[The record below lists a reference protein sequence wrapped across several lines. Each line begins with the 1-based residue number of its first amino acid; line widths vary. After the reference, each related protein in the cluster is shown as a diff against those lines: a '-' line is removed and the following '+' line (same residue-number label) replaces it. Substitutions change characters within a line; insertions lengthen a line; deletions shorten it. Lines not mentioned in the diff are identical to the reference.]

1 MAGEFTWTK
10 FGSCNLEDPF
20 FDSFKKEYAEFSI
33 WFKKK
38 TDAGE
43 EALVA
48 RDDQGILAFVYL
60 KAETEPIKLQDRELP
75 AVSRLKIGTFK
86 MADRFQGQRVGEGA
100 MGVALWRWQELRLE
114 EVYATIFDE
123 HGPLMALFE
132 RFGFRNVG
140 LNARGECVYLRSR
153 KHIDYSDPYTSFPFI
168 NPDIKKAGIIPIEAE
183 YHDRLFQ
190 FSELKGTEREIEQEA
205 AGNGMTKVYIAT
217 PYKQLSYKTGEP
229 VFIYRKTE
237 HQGNGQSYYRS
248 CVTSFTTVTKVHVIK
263 ENGKAAVS
271 CDDFV
276 REAGN
281 KTIFAEDV
289 LRTAY
294 LTKANIVLLEM
305 VYNGVFG
312 KGHNVTFGELHGVGL
327 FEEYPYGIEYSKEEF
342 IKILEMGGRDAKNII
357 VDQT

>member
-60 KAETEPIKLQDRELP
+60 KAETEPIKLQDKELP

-100 MGVALWRWQELRLE
+100 MGVALWRWQELRCE

-132 RFGFRNVG
+132 RFGFHNVG
-140 LNARGECVYLRSR
+140 LNERGERVYLRSR
-153 KHIDYSDPYTSFPFI
+153 RHIDYSDPYVSFPFI
-168 NPDIKKAGIIPIEAE
+168 NPDIKKAGIIPIYPS

-190 FSELKGTEREIEQEA
+190 YSELKGNRRELEQEA
-205 AGNGMTKVYIAT
+205 AGNGMTKIFIGFPSQPTNYGM
-217 PYKQLSYKTGEP
+217 GEP
-229 VFIYRKTE
+229 VFIYRISDEEPKWF
-237 HQGNGQSYYRS
+237 HS
-248 CVTSFTTVTKVHVIK
+248 CITSFATLTKIDVVK
-263 ENGKAAVS
+263 RGGVS
-271 CDDFV
+271 QMSLESFV
-276 REAGN
+276 QKAGN
-281 KTIFAEDV
+281 KTIFKREEIENFY
-289 LRTAY
+289 RT
-294 LTKANIVLLEM
+294 KSNIVLLEM
-305 VYNGVFG
+305 VYDGVFG
-312 KGHNVTFGELHGVGL
+312 KGHNVPYGQLKEAGL
-327 FEEYPYGIEYSKEEF
+327 FEEHPYGIEYSKEEF
-342 IKILEMGGRDAKNII
+342 IKILKMGDKDAKNTI
-357 VDQT
+357 VD

>member
-38 TDAGE
+38 ADVGE

-140 LNARGECVYLRSR
+140 LNARGERVYLRSR
-153 KHIDYSDPYTSFPFI
+153 KHIDYSDPYMSFPFI
-168 NPDIKKAGIIPIEAE
+168 RPNFTKVGIVPIEQD
-183 YHDRLFQ
+183 YHDRLFPY
-190 FSELKGTEREIEQEA
+190 SELKGTRVELEQEA
-205 AGNGMTKVYIAT
+205 AGNGMTKVFIGFPYQT
-217 PYKQLSYKTGEP
+217 PSYTVGEP
-229 VFIYRKTE
+229 VFIYRKSE
-237 HQGNGQSYYRS
+237 DVPKWYRS
-248 CVTSFTTVTKVHVIK
+248 CITSFATITRIDVIK
-263 ENGKAAVS
+263 SNGSPIVDCAT
-271 CDDFV
+271 FV
-276 REAGN
+276 RKAGN
-281 KTIFAEDV
+281 KTIFNTEE
-289 LRTAY
+289 LEGFHRT
-294 LTKANIVLLEM
+294 KSNIVMLEM

-312 KGHNVTFGELHGVGL
+312 KGHNVPYGQLKQAAL
-327 FEEYPYGIEYSKEEF
+327 FEGHPYGIEYSKEQFVE
-342 IKILEMGGRDAKNII
+342 ILKMGDKDAKDI
-357 VDQT
+357 VVD